1 VIEAYIT
8 NLGKYVE
15 GKLCGEWLSLPATK
29 EEVQALLSRI
39 GVDGVF
45 YEEAFITDY
54 DHNLAGMQNL
64 GEYESI
70 DELNYLASLLEE
82 MDKGDLEKFEVAAVH
97 GDYSESVQDLIN
109 LAQNLECYEYYPGVE
124 SYDALGRYLIDEL
137 GYEEIPEQLERYFD
151 YESYAEDY
159 VINEGGEFLESG
171 FVFRNSLSFQE
182 HYNGRDDLPDE
193 HRIFA
198 YPTPEPQKE
207 QKPSIQKTIQALNE
221 QIAQEQRATPTTERP
236 QPTHKDR

>member
-15 GKLCGEWLSLPATK
+15 GELRGEYLKLPATK
-29 EEVQALLSRI
+29 EDVQALLSRI
-39 GVDGVF
+39 GVDGIF
-45 YEEAFITDY
+45 YEETFITDY

-64 GEYESI
+64 GEYESV
-70 DELNYLASLLEE
+70 DELNYLASLLED
-82 MDKGDLEKFEVAAVH
+82 MDAWELEKFEAAAVY

-159 VINEGGEFLESG
+159 VINEGGEFLENG

-182 HYNGRDDLPDE
+182 HYSGRDDLPEE

-198 YPTPEPQKE
+198 YPAPEPQKE

-221 QIAQEQRATPTTERP
+221 QIAQEQRGTPTTERP
-236 QPTHKDR
+236 QPSHKDR

>member
-15 GKLCGEWLSLPATK
+15 GELRGERLSFPTTK

-39 GVDGVF
+39 DVDGVR
-45 YEEAFITDY
+45 YEELFITDY
-54 DHNLAGMQNL
+54 DHNLAGIQNL

-70 DELNYLASLLEE
+70 DELNYLASLLED
-82 MDKGDLEKFEVAAVH
+82 MDKWDLEKFEAAAVY
-97 GDYSESVQDLIN
+97 GDHSESVQDLIN

-124 SYDALGRYLIDEL
+124 SYDGLGRYLIDEL
-137 GYEEIPEQLERYFD
+137 GYEEIPEQLEKYFD
-151 YESYAEDY
+151 YESYAEAY

-171 FVFRNSLSFQE
+171 FVFRNSVGFQE
-182 HYNGRDDLPDE
+182 HYSGRDDLPDE

-198 YPTPEPQKE
+198 FPASEPQKE
-207 QKPSIQKTIQALNE
+207 CKPSIQKTIQALNK
-221 QIAQEQRATPTTERP
+221 QIAQVQRDTPTLGRS
-236 QPTHKDR
+236 QPVHGDR

>member
-15 GKLCGEWLSLPATK
+15 GKLCGEWLSLPTTK

-45 YEEAFITDY
+45 YEETFITDY

-70 DELNYLASLLEE
+70 DELNYLASLLED
-82 MDKGDLEKFEVAAVH
+82 MDAWELEKFEAAAVY

-109 LAQNLECYEYYPGVE
+109 LAQNLECYEHYPSVE
-124 SYDALGRYLIDEL
+124 NYDALGRYLIDEL

-159 VINEGGEFLESG
+159 VINEGGEFLENG

-182 HYNGRDDLPDE
+182 HYSGRDDLPEE
-193 HRIFA
+193 HQIFA
-198 YPTPEPQKE
+198 YPTSEQQKE
-207 QKPSIQKTIQALNE
+207 QKPSIKKTIQALNE
-221 QIAQEQRATPTTERP
+221 QIAQEQRDTPTTERP